1 MTLILTAAAAAIVTL
16 IYFRDPASARARHLG
31 GLALMYWG
39 AALMWCVDGFAAL
52 AEGEPFVE
60 LSDAAAMA
68 DVALLGL
75 CVIGLG
81 IVVWLVASRIAD
93 ARKAAAAA

>member
-1 MTLILTAAAAAIVTL
+1 
-16 IYFRDPASARARHLG
+16 
-31 GLALMYWG
+31 MYWG

-68 DVALLGL
+68 DDALLGL